1 MSEIATEV
9 ITTIF
14 PFCQHDLLVHV
25 SSVYIGG
32 IGTVWAQKITQG
44 KSKIFTKTLNYIKF
58 QVFCL
63 SFSKIEASKCFSFIH
78 YIWKSLFLQNV
89 QSVLEHLPVL

>member
-32 IGTVWAQKITQG
+32 IGTVWAQKSHKEDKNIHKNFELYQVSG
-44 KSKIFTKTLNYIKF
+44 VLPKF
-58 QVFCL
+58 Q
-63 SFSKIEASKCFSFIH
+63 
-78 YIWKSLFLQNV
+78 
-89 QSVLEHLPVL
+89 